1 MILILSDS
9 KEKAKNLQ
17 KFLLKNGIFCNVNS
31 DRDTALFSSS
41 ACIALGGH
49 ISPVCEIPT
58 FQAKNEKDSG
68 ILSFI
73 EKYAPYETE
82 SYSYK
87 QLTVGN
93 TRDNVFYLGYPL
105 TLTNTEFAILRLFAK
120 FEGNN
125 LSAETIAD
133 YCALSGSS
141 KSVSL
146 HIFNINGKAKEIGG
160 RTLIK
165 NNQKSGYFLNNEM

>member
-9 KEKAKNLQ
+9 KEKAKSLQ

-41 ACIALGGH
+41 ACITLDEY

-58 FQAKNEKDSG
+58 FHAKDEKDG
-68 ILSFI
+68 AIIPFI
-73 EKYAPYETE
+73 EKYAPCETE
-82 SYSYK
+82 NYSYK
-87 QLTVGN
+87 QLTVGSSRN
-93 TRDNVFYLGYPL
+93 NVFYLGYPL
-105 TLTNTEFAILRLFAK
+105 ALTNSEFAILRLLAK
-120 FEGNN
+120 FQGNN
-125 LSAETIAD
+125 LTAEIIAD
-133 YCALSGSS
+133 YCALSGST

-146 HIFNINGKAKEIGG
+146 HIFNINSKAKQIGR

-165 NNQKSGYFLNNEM
+165 NNQKSGYFLNKQM